1 MNAHCSQCNRWA
13 RARLGY
19 DCASLPEA
27 EVGLQVATL
36 TRKNS
41 AANYPRVN
49 TGRNAGSVR
58 EPAKFQ
64 TGQEFRSGN
73 LQPITLEVGSEP
85 GPIEIVYLT
94 DANRGSRLRSAA
106 AWCELSN
113 FLQDEPAL

>member
-1 MNAHCSQCNRWA
+1 M
-13 RARLGY
+13 
-19 DCASLPEA
+19 
-27 EVGLQVATL
+27 QVATL
-36 TRKNS
+36 TQKSS

-49 TGRNAGSVR
+49 TVSQRGLSPRQ
-58 EPAKFQ
+58 PAKFQ
-64 TGQEFRSGN
+64 TGHEFRSGN